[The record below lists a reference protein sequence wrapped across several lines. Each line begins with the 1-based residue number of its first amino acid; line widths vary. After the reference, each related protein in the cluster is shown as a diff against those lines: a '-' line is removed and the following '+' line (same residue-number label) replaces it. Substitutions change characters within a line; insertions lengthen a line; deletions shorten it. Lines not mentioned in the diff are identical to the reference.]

1 MAFEKTTGLVR
12 SFLYYDSSGN
22 PIAPY
27 TPVSLLTTGLPTG
40 YSVGEVVGLPTIS
53 GTPARNTTQL
63 IGVTLE
69 WAYNGRQVPVQID
82 GVAYAIANAGI
93 AVNGIVFAAAN
104 GTRTAD
110 QAPFANLPMIRPLVR
125 PGQSVTLN
133 VSLVDDVTI
142 TPQSGSANLIY
153 YPLGIAL
160 SAASA
165 QYDLIQIL
173 LMTQPFYA

>member
-12 SFLYYDSSGN
+12 SFVYYDSNGN

-27 TPVSLLTTGLPTG
+27 TPVALLTSGLPSG
-40 YSVGEVVGLPTIS
+40 YSAGEVVGLPTIS
-53 GTPARNTTQL
+53 SGRNNVQL

-69 WAYNGRQVPVQID
+69 WAYNGRQVPVQLS
-82 GVAYAIANAGI
+82 GVAYAIANAAI
-93 AVNGIVFAAAN
+93 AVNGIVFAVAN
-104 GTRTAD
+104 AQRTAD

-133 VSLVDDVTI
+133 CSLVDDVTI

-173 LMTQPFYA
+173 LMTEPFYA

>member
-12 SFLYYDSSGN
+12 TFLYYDSSGR

-27 TPVSLLTTGLPTG
+27 TPVALLTSGLPSG
-40 YSVGEVVGLPTIS
+40 YSVGEVVGLPTITS
-53 GTPARNTTQL
+53 GRNSVQL
-63 IGVTLE
+63 LGVTLD
-69 WAYNGRQVPVQID
+69 WAYSGQQVSVQLD
-82 GVAYAIANAGI
+82 GVTYAIANGAI
-93 AVNGIVFAAAN
+93 AVNGMLFAAAN
-104 GTRTAD
+104 STRTAD

-133 VSLVDDVTI
+133 VSLVDDVAI
-142 TPQSGSANLIY
+142 TPKSTDPNVIY

-160 SAASA
+160 SPASA
-165 QYDLIQIL
+165 QYDLVQLL

>member
-12 SFLYYDSSGN
+12 SFVYHDANGN

-27 TPVSLLTTGLPTG
+27 TPVSLLTSGLPSG
-40 YSVGEVVGLPTIS
+40 YSPGEVVGLPTIS
-53 GTPARNTTQL
+53 AGRNSTLL

-69 WAYNGRQVPVQID
+69 WAYNGRQVPVQLN
-82 GVAYAIANAGI
+82 GVAYAIANAAI

-104 GTRTAD
+104 ATRTAD

-165 QYDLIQIL
+165 QYELIQIL
-173 LMTQPFYA
+173 LMTEPFYA

>member
-12 SFLYYDSSGN
+12 SFVYYHPNGN

-27 TPVSLLTTGLPTG
+27 TPVSLLTSGLPSG
-40 YSVGEVVGLPTIS
+40 YSPGEVVGLPTIS
-53 GTPARNTTQL
+53 AGRNSTLL

-69 WAYNGRQVPVQID
+69 WAYNGRQVPVQLD
-82 GVAYAIANAGI
+82 GVAYAIANAAI
-93 AVNGIVFAAAN
+93 AVNGIVFAAATA
-104 GTRTAD
+104 TRTAD
-110 QAPFANLPMIRPLVR
+110 QEPFVNLPMIRPLVR

-165 QYDLIQIL
+165 QYELIQIR

>member
-12 SFLYYDSSGN
+12 SFVYFDPNGN

-27 TPVSLLTTGLPTG
+27 TPVSLRTSGLPTG
-40 YSVGEVVGLPTIS
+40 FSPGEVVSLPTIS
-53 GTPARNTTQL
+53 SGRNSTQL

-69 WAYNGRQVPVQID
+69 WAYNGQQVPVQLT
-82 GVAYAIANAGI
+82 GVTYAIANAAI
-93 AVNGIVFAAAN
+93 VVTGIVFAAAN
-104 GTRTAD
+104 ATRTAD
-110 QAPFANLPMIRPLVR
+110 QAPFVNLPMIRPLVR

-133 VSLVDDVTI
+133 VSLVDDVSI
-142 TPQSGSANLIY
+142 TPQSSNANVIY

-173 LMTQPFYA
+173 LMTEPFYA

>member
-12 SFLYYDSSGN
+12 SFVYYDSGGN

-27 TPVSLLTTGLPTG
+27 TPVSLLTSGLPTG
-40 YSVGEVVGLPTIS
+40 YSAGEVVGLPTVAS
-53 GTPARNTTQL
+53 GRNTTQL

-69 WAYNGRQVPVQID
+69 WAYSGKQVPVQLT
-82 GVAYAIANAGI
+82 GVVYCIANAAI
-93 AVNGIVFAAAN
+93 AVNGLLFVAAT

-110 QAPFANLPMIRPLVR
+110 QAPFSNLPMIRPLVR

-133 VSLVDDVTI
+133 VALVDDVAI
-142 TPQSGSANLIY
+142 TPQSANPNVQY
-153 YPLGIAL
+153 FPLGIAL

-165 QYDLIQIL
+165 QYDLVQVFL
-173 LMTQPFYA
+173 QTKTFYA

>member
-12 SFLYYDSSGN
+12 SFVYYDPNGN

-27 TPVSLLTTGLPTG
+27 TPVALLTSGLPAG
-40 YSVGEVVGLPTIS
+40 YSPGEVVGLPTIS
-53 GTPARNTTQL
+53 SGRNTVQL
-63 IGVTLE
+63 LGVTLE
-69 WAYNGRQVPVQID
+69 WAYNGKQVPVQLD
-82 GVAYAIANAGI
+82 GVAYAIANAAI

-104 GTRTAD
+104 AQRTAD

-133 VSLVDDVTI
+133 CSLVDDVAI
-142 TPQSGSANLIY
+142 TAQSSGTNVIY

-165 QYDLIQIL
+165 QYELIQIL
-173 LMTQPFYA
+173 LMTEPFYA

>member
-1 MAFEKTTGLVR
+1 MAFEKTTQAVR
-12 SFLYYDSSGN
+12 SFVYYDASGN

-27 TPVSLLTTGLPTG
+27 TPVSLLTSGLPTG
-40 YSVGEVVGLPTIS
+40 YSPGEVVGLPTIS
-53 GTPARNTTQL
+53 SGRNNTQL

-69 WAYNGRQVPVQID
+69 WAYNGKQVPVQLS
-82 GVAYAIANAGI
+82 GVTYAIANAQI

-104 GTRTAD
+104 ATRTAD
-110 QAPFANLPMIRPLVR
+110 QAPFVNLPMIRPLVR

-133 VSLVDDVTI
+133 VSLVDDVAI